1 MMPMVAM
8 AAKPITA
15 GAVACWSSMAATANP
30 STVGAGA
37 WGELLRAPGVGRV
50 VAAGLV
56 ARLPLGMEALGDV
69 LVVRGRGQACAGA
82 GVVVAASAL
91 ATAAGPRV
99 LGRLIDR
106 VGQAR
111 VLLPIAVAFPAAVAG
126 LIL

>member
-56 ARLPLGMEALGDV
+56 ARLPLGMEALGVV
-69 LVVRGRGQACAGA
+69 LLVRDAGQSYAAA
-82 GVVVAASAL
+82 GVVAASSAL
-91 ATAAGPRV
+91 ATAVGTPV

-106 VGQAR
+106 VGQTR
-111 VLLPIAVAFPAAVAG
+111 VLLPIAVAFPAA
-126 LIL
+126 